1 MTPQEVLEILHVAE
15 RLKCNT
21 RHCDTSTGRRESVA
35 EHSWRLCLFA
45 MLLEQEPEF
54 QALDMGRVLR
64 MCLIHDLGEAFTG
77 DIPAFS
83 KSSKDEGREQAL
95 YEDWIAQFPPAN
107 RAQFQA
113 LLAEMLAR
121 ETPEAKLYKA
131 LDKLEAVIQHDEAS
145 LDSWLPLEYDLQR
158 TYGQEAVQF
167 SPYLRALKAEIDRW
181 TVEKIAAAPPR
192 HIVVRCATRICAVNL
207 NFYEK
212 SLQFCEKSYILG
224 ITAPVRKF
232 EL

>member
-54 QALDMGRVLR
+54 RSLDTGRVLR
-64 MCLIHDLGEAFTG
+64 MCLIHDLGETFTG

-83 KSSKDEGREQAL
+83 KSAQDEGREQAL

-113 LLAEMLAR
+113 LLAEMTALA
-121 ETPEAKLYKA
+121 TPEAKLYKA
-131 LDKLEAVIQHDEAS
+131 LDKLEAVIQHNEAN

-181 TVEKIAAAPPR
+181 TEEKIAAAPPQVQR
-192 HIVVRCATRICAVNL
+192 SEIRD
-207 NFYEK
+207 
-212 SLQFCEKSYILG
+212 
-224 ITAPVRKF
+224 
-232 EL
+232 

>member
-1 MTPQEVLEILHVAE
+1 MAGISFAFFLLGLGLTALGAFFHDYQVWFARISGVIIL
-15 RLKCNT
+15 
-21 RHCDTSTGRRESVA
+21 
-35 EHSWRLCLFA
+35 LFGLYQLGLGKRA

-54 QALDMGRVLR
+54 RSLDTDRVLR

-83 KSSKDEGREQAL
+83 KSAQDEGREQGL

-113 LLAEMLAR
+113 LLAEMTALA
-121 ETPEAKLYKA
+121 TPEAKLYKA
-131 LDKLEAVIQHDEAS
+131 LDKLEAVIQHNEAS

-181 TVEKIAAAPPR
+181 TEEKIAAAPPQAQR
-192 HIVVRCATRICAVNL
+192 SEIRD
-207 NFYEK
+207 
-212 SLQFCEKSYILG
+212 
-224 ITAPVRKF
+224 
-232 EL
+232 

>member
-54 QALDMGRVLR
+54 RSLDTDRVLR

-83 KSSKDEGREQAL
+83 KSAQDEGREQAL

-113 LLAEMLAR
+113 LLAEMTALA
-121 ETPEAKLYKA
+121 TPEARLYKA
-131 LDKLEAVIQHDEAS
+131 LDKLEAVIQHNEAS

-181 TVEKIAAAPPR
+181 TEEKIAAAPPQAQR
-192 HIVVRCATRICAVNL
+192 SEIRD
-207 NFYEK
+207 
-212 SLQFCEKSYILG
+212 
-224 ITAPVRKF
+224 
-232 EL
+232 

>member
-54 QALDMGRVLR
+54 RSLDTDRVLR

-83 KSSKDEGREQAL
+83 KSAQDEGREQAL

-113 LLAEMLAR
+113 LLAEMTALA
-121 ETPEAKLYKA
+121 TPEAKLYKA
-131 LDKLEAVIQHDEAS
+131 LDKLEAVIQHNEAS

-181 TVEKIAAAPPR
+181 TEEKIAAAPR
-192 HIVVRCATRICAVNL
+192 QAQRSEIRD
-207 NFYEK
+207 
-212 SLQFCEKSYILG
+212 
-224 ITAPVRKF
+224 
-232 EL
+232 

>member
-54 QALDMGRVLR
+54 RSLDTGRVLR
-64 MCLIHDLGEAFTG
+64 MCLIHDLGETFTG

-83 KSSKDEGREQAL
+83 KSAQDEEREQAL

-113 LLAEMLAR
+113 LLAEMTALA
-121 ETPEAKLYKA
+121 TPEAKLYKA
-131 LDKLEAVIQHDEAS
+131 LDKLEAVIQHNEAS

-181 TVEKIAAAPPR
+181 TEEKIAAAPPQAQR
-192 HIVVRCATRICAVNL
+192 SEIRD
-207 NFYEK
+207 
-212 SLQFCEKSYILG
+212 
-224 ITAPVRKF
+224 
-232 EL
+232 

>member
-54 QALDMGRVLR
+54 RSLDTDRVLR

-83 KSSKDEGREQAL
+83 KSAQDEGREQAL

-113 LLAEMLAR
+113 LLAEMTALA
-121 ETPEAKLYKA
+121 TPEAKLYKA
-131 LDKLEAVIQHDEAS
+131 LDKLEAVIQHNEAS

-181 TVEKIAAAPPR
+181 TEEKIAAAPPQAQR
-192 HIVVRCATRICAVNL
+192 SEIRD
-207 NFYEK
+207 
-212 SLQFCEKSYILG
+212 
-224 ITAPVRKF
+224 
-232 EL
+232 

>member
-54 QALDMGRVLR
+54 RSLDTDRILR

-83 KSSKDEGREQAL
+83 KSAQDEGREQGL

-113 LLAEMLAR
+113 LLAEMTALA
-121 ETPEAKLYKA
+121 TPEAKLYKA
-131 LDKLEAVIQHDEAS
+131 LDKLEAVIQHNEAS

-181 TVEKIAAAPPR
+181 TEEKIAAAPPQAQR
-192 HIVVRCATRICAVNL
+192 SEIRD
-207 NFYEK
+207 
-212 SLQFCEKSYILG
+212 
-224 ITAPVRKF
+224 
-232 EL
+232 

>member
-54 QALDMGRVLR
+54 RSLDTGRVLR
-64 MCLIHDLGEAFTG
+64 MCLIHDLGETFTG

-83 KSSKDEGREQAL
+83 KSAQDEGREQAL

-113 LLAEMLAR
+113 LLAEMTALA
-121 ETPEAKLYKA
+121 TPEAKLHKA
-131 LDKLEAVIQHDEAS
+131 LDKLEAVIQHNEAS

-158 TYGQEAVQF
+158 TYGQEAVEF

-181 TVEKIAAAPPR
+181 TEEKIAAAPHQAQR
-192 HIVVRCATRICAVNL
+192 SEIRD
-207 NFYEK
+207 
-212 SLQFCEKSYILG
+212 
-224 ITAPVRKF
+224 
-232 EL
+232 

>member
-54 QALDMGRVLR
+54 RSLDTDRVLR

-83 KSSKDEGREQAL
+83 KSAQDEGREQAL

-113 LLAEMLAR
+113 LLAEMTALA
-121 ETPEAKLYKA
+121 TPEAKLDKA
-131 LDKLEAVIQHDEAS
+131 LDKLEAVIQHNEAS

-158 TYGQEAVQF
+158 TYGQEAVEF

-181 TVEKIAAAPPR
+181 TEEKIAAAQPQAQR
-192 HIVVRCATRICAVNL
+192 SEIRD
-207 NFYEK
+207 
-212 SLQFCEKSYILG
+212 
-224 ITAPVRKF
+224 
-232 EL
+232 

>member
-54 QALDMGRVLR
+54 RSLDTDRVLR

-83 KSSKDEGREQAL
+83 KSAQDEGREQGL

-113 LLAEMLAR
+113 LLAEMTALA
-121 ETPEAKLYKA
+121 TPEAKLYKA
-131 LDKLEAVIQHDEAS
+131 LDKLEAVIQHNEAS

-167 SPYLRALKAEIDRW
+167 SPYLRALKAEIDHW
-181 TVEKIAAAPPR
+181 TEEKIAAAPPQAQCSEIR
-192 HIVVRCATRICAVNL
+192 D
-207 NFYEK
+207 
-212 SLQFCEKSYILG
+212 
-224 ITAPVRKF
+224 
-232 EL
+232 

>member
-83 KSSKDEGREQAL
+83 KSSQDEGREQGL

-113 LLAEMLAR
+113 LLAEMTALA
-121 ETPEAKLYKA
+121 TPEAKLYKA
-131 LDKLEAVIQHDEAS
+131 LDKLEAVIQHNEAS

-181 TVEKIAAAPPR
+181 TEEKIAAAPEQAQR
-192 HIVVRCATRICAVNL
+192 SEIRD
-207 NFYEK
+207 
-212 SLQFCEKSYILG
+212 
-224 ITAPVRKF
+224 
-232 EL
+232 

>member
-83 KSSKDEGREQAL
+83 KSSQDEGREQGL

-113 LLAEMLAR
+113 LLAEMTALA
-121 ETPEAKLYKA
+121 TPEAKLYKA
-131 LDKLEAVIQHDEAS
+131 LDKLEAVIQHNEAS

-181 TVEKIAAAPPR
+181 TVEKIAAAPPQAHCSEMR
-192 HIVVRCATRICAVNL
+192 D
-207 NFYEK
+207 
-212 SLQFCEKSYILG
+212 
-224 ITAPVRKF
+224 
-232 EL
+232 

>member
-158 TYGQEAVQF
+158 TYGQEAVEF

-181 TVEKIAAAPPR
+181 TEEKIAAAPPQAQR
-192 HIVVRCATRICAVNL
+192 SEIRD
-207 NFYEK
+207 
-212 SLQFCEKSYILG
+212 
-224 ITAPVRKF
+224 
-232 EL
+232 

>member
-54 QALDMGRVLR
+54 RSLDTDRVIR

-83 KSSKDEGREQAL
+83 KSAQDEGREQGL

-113 LLAEMLAR
+113 LLAEMTALA
-121 ETPEAKLYKA
+121 TPEAKLYKA
-131 LDKLEAVIQHDEAS
+131 LDKLEAVIQHNEAS

-181 TVEKIAAAPPR
+181 TEEKIAAAPPQAQR
-192 HIVVRCATRICAVNL
+192 SEIRD
-207 NFYEK
+207 
-212 SLQFCEKSYILG
+212 
-224 ITAPVRKF
+224 
-232 EL
+232 

>member
-54 QALDMGRVLR
+54 RSLDTDRVLR

-83 KSSKDEGREQAL
+83 ESCQ
-95 YEDWIAQFPPAN
+95 
-107 RAQFQA
+107 
-113 LLAEMLAR
+113 
-121 ETPEAKLYKA
+121 
-131 LDKLEAVIQHDEAS
+131 
-145 LDSWLPLEYDLQR
+145 DSWLPLEYDLQR
-158 TYGQEAVQF
+158 TYGQEAVEC

-181 TVEKIAAAPPR
+181 TEEKIAAAQPQAQR
-192 HIVVRCATRICAVNL
+192 SEIRD
-207 NFYEK
+207 
-212 SLQFCEKSYILG
+212 
-224 ITAPVRKF
+224 
-232 EL
+232 

>member
-83 KSSKDEGREQAL
+83 KSSQDEGREQAL

-131 LDKLEAVIQHDEAS
+131 LDKLEAVIQHNEAS

-181 TVEKIAAAPPR
+181 TVEKIAAAPHQAHCSEMR
-192 HIVVRCATRICAVNL
+192 D
-207 NFYEK
+207 
-212 SLQFCEKSYILG
+212 
-224 ITAPVRKF
+224 
-232 EL
+232 

>member
-83 KSSKDEGREQAL
+83 KSSQDEGREQGL

-113 LLAEMLAR
+113 LLAEMTALA
-121 ETPEAKLYKA
+121 TPEAKLYKA
-131 LDKLEAVIQHDEAS
+131 LDKLEAVIQHNEAS

-158 TYGQEAVQF
+158 TYGQEAVEF

-181 TVEKIAAAPPR
+181 TEEKIAAAPPQAQR
-192 HIVVRCATRICAVNL
+192 SEIRD
-207 NFYEK
+207 
-212 SLQFCEKSYILG
+212 
-224 ITAPVRKF
+224 
-232 EL
+232 

>member
-54 QALDMGRVLR
+54 RSLDTDRVLR

-83 KSSKDEGREQAL
+83 KSAQDEGREQAL

-113 LLAEMLAR
+113 LLAEMTALA
-121 ETPEAKLYKA
+121 TPEAKLYKA
-131 LDKLEAVIQHDEAS
+131 LDKLEAVIQHNEAS

-181 TVEKIAAAPPR
+181 TEEKIAAAPPQAQCSEIR
-192 HIVVRCATRICAVNL
+192 D
-207 NFYEK
+207 
-212 SLQFCEKSYILG
+212 
-224 ITAPVRKF
+224 
-232 EL
+232 

>member
-54 QALDMGRVLR
+54 RSLDTDRVLR
-64 MCLIHDLGEAFTG
+64 MCLIHDLGEAFMG

-83 KSSKDEGREQAL
+83 KSAQDEGREQAL
-95 YEDWIAQFPPAN
+95 YEDWITQFPLAN

-113 LLAEMLAR
+113 LLAEMTALA
-121 ETPEAKLYKA
+121 TPEAKLYKA
-131 LDKLEAVIQHDEAS
+131 LDKLEAVIQHNEAS

-158 TYGQEAVQF
+158 TYGQETVQF

-181 TVEKIAAAPPR
+181 TEEKIAAAPHQAHSGEMR
-192 HIVVRCATRICAVNL
+192 D
-207 NFYEK
+207 
-212 SLQFCEKSYILG
+212 
-224 ITAPVRKF
+224 
-232 EL
+232 

>member
-54 QALDMGRVLR
+54 RSLDTGRVLR

-83 KSSKDEGREQAL
+83 KSAQDEGREQAL

-113 LLAEMLAR
+113 LLAEMTALA
-121 ETPEAKLYKA
+121 TPEAKLYKA
-131 LDKLEAVIQHDEAS
+131 LDKLEAVIQHNEAS

-181 TVEKIAAAPPR
+181 TEEKIAAAPPQAQR
-192 HIVVRCATRICAVNL
+192 SEIRD
-207 NFYEK
+207 
-212 SLQFCEKSYILG
+212 
-224 ITAPVRKF
+224 
-232 EL
+232 

>member
-54 QALDMGRVLR
+54 RSLDTDRVLR

-83 KSSKDEGREQAL
+83 KSAQDEGREQAL
-95 YEDWIAQFPPAN
+95 YEDWITQFPLAN

-113 LLAEMLAR
+113 LLAEMTALA
-121 ETPEAKLYKA
+121 TPEAKLYKA
-131 LDKLEAVIQHDEAS
+131 LDKLEAVIQHNEAS

-158 TYGQEAVQF
+158 TYGQETVQF

-181 TVEKIAAAPPR
+181 TEEKIAAAPHQAHSGEMR
-192 HIVVRCATRICAVNL
+192 D
-207 NFYEK
+207 
-212 SLQFCEKSYILG
+212 
-224 ITAPVRKF
+224 
-232 EL
+232 

>member
-54 QALDMGRVLR
+54 RSLDTDRVLL

-83 KSSKDEGREQAL
+83 KSAQDEGREQGL

-113 LLAEMLAR
+113 LLAEMTALA
-121 ETPEAKLYKA
+121 TPEAKLYKA
-131 LDKLEAVIQHDEAS
+131 LDKLEAVIQHNEAS

-181 TVEKIAAAPPR
+181 TEEKIAAAPPQAQCSEIR
-192 HIVVRCATRICAVNL
+192 D
-207 NFYEK
+207 
-212 SLQFCEKSYILG
+212 
-224 ITAPVRKF
+224 
-232 EL
+232 

>member
-1 MTPQEVLEILHVAE
+1 MAPQEVLEILHVAE

-54 QALDMGRVLR
+54 RSLDTGRVLR

-83 KSSKDEGREQAL
+83 KSAQDEGREQGL

-113 LLAEMLAR
+113 LLAEMTALA
-121 ETPEAKLYKA
+121 TPEAKLYKA
-131 LDKLEAVIQHDEAS
+131 LDKLEAVIQHNEAS

-158 TYGQEAVQF
+158 TYGQEAVEF

-181 TVEKIAAAPPR
+181 TEEKIAAAPPQAQR
-192 HIVVRCATRICAVNL
+192 SEIRD
-207 NFYEK
+207 
-212 SLQFCEKSYILG
+212 
-224 ITAPVRKF
+224 
-232 EL
+232 

>member
-54 QALDMGRVLR
+54 RSLDTDRVLR

-83 KSSKDEGREQAL
+83 KSAQDEGREQGL

-113 LLAEMLAR
+113 LLAEMTALA
-121 ETPEAKLYKA
+121 TPEAKLYKA
-131 LDKLEAVIQHDEAS
+131 LDKLEAVIQHNEAS

-181 TVEKIAAAPPR
+181 TEKKIAAAPPQAQR
-192 HIVVRCATRICAVNL
+192 SEIRD
-207 NFYEK
+207 
-212 SLQFCEKSYILG
+212 
-224 ITAPVRKF
+224 
-232 EL
+232 

>member
-54 QALDMGRVLR
+54 RSLDTGRVLR
-64 MCLIHDLGEAFTG
+64 MCLIHDLGETFTG

-83 KSSKDEGREQAL
+83 KSAQDEGREQGL

-113 LLAEMLAR
+113 LLAEMTALA
-121 ETPEAKLYKA
+121 TPEAKLYKA
-131 LDKLEAVIQHDEAS
+131 LDKLEAVIQHNEAS

-181 TVEKIAAAPPR
+181 TEEKIAAAPHQAQR
-192 HIVVRCATRICAVNL
+192 SEIC
-207 NFYEK
+207 
-212 SLQFCEKSYILG
+212 G
-224 ITAPVRKF
+224 
-232 EL
+232 

>member
-54 QALDMGRVLR
+54 RSLDTGRVLR

-83 KSSKDEGREQAL
+83 KSAQDEGREQGL

-113 LLAEMLAR
+113 LLAEMTALA
-121 ETPEAKLYKA
+121 TPEAKLYKA
-131 LDKLEAVIQHDEAS
+131 LDKLEAVIQHNEAS

-158 TYGQEAVQF
+158 TYGQEAVEF

-181 TVEKIAAAPPR
+181 TEEKIAAAPPQAQR
-192 HIVVRCATRICAVNL
+192 SEIRD
-207 NFYEK
+207 
-212 SLQFCEKSYILG
+212 
-224 ITAPVRKF
+224 
-232 EL
+232 

>member
-54 QALDMGRVLR
+54 RSLDTDRVLR

-83 KSSKDEGREQAL
+83 KSAQDEGREQAL

-113 LLAEMLAR
+113 LLAEMTALA
-121 ETPEAKLYKA
+121 TPEAKLYKA
-131 LDKLEAVIQHDEAS
+131 LDKLEAVIQHNEAS

-167 SPYLRALKAEIDRW
+167 SPYLRVLKAEIDRW
-181 TVEKIAAAPPR
+181 TEEKIAAAPPQAQR
-192 HIVVRCATRICAVNL
+192 SEIRD
-207 NFYEK
+207 
-212 SLQFCEKSYILG
+212 
-224 ITAPVRKF
+224 
-232 EL
+232 